1 MLGSRI
7 SSSFAELKSHEHVAN
22 AVTVGI
28 NTLPLAL
35 YNDDLKS
42 DYLTLKWQPNK
53 IDEIFLCLSFG
64 SISCYCCRSSLLRNS
79 IAVKELSFFPVIFQ
93 KTCQEK
99 IKWICHSLRRQKI
112 FSSCL
117 SNSSFSWWK
126 WMHIKTKKSRKPN
139 STPFLLF
146 RRGSF
151 VVHITFAI
159 RDHLR
164 SSLGIISG
172 LGIICCRG
180 SLVLVGVSF
189 SQISPGFF

>member
-22 AVTVGI
+22 AITVGI

-35 YNDDLKS
+35 YNDEDLKS

-53 IDEIFLCLSFG
+53 IYERFLCLSFG

-79 IAVKELSFFPVIFQ
+79 IALKELWLFPVIFE
-93 KTCQEK
+93 KNCQEK
-99 IKWICHSLRRQKI
+99 IRWICHSLRRQKI

-126 WMHIKTKKSRKPN
+126 WMNIKAKKSRKPN
-139 STPFLLF
+139 STPF
-146 RRGSF
+146 RRGSSF

-172 LGIICCRG
+172 LGIICRRG
-180 SLVLVGVSF
+180 SLVLVRVSF